1 MAERTLFGLGR
12 VNPTAEARRREEQFE
27 RRNLRIAIRQLER
40 AELYLDAIESLNLS
54 DREVDANV
62 GDVLNR
68 IRALRRYLAERRSRA
83 G

>member
-12 VNPTAEARRREEQFE
+12 VSPTAEARRREEQFE

-54 DREVDANV
+54 DRQVDTAV
-62 GDVLNR
+62 GDVVTR

>member
-1 MAERTLFGLGR
+1 MAERTLFGLRR

-54 DREVDANV
+54 DREVDVTVA
-62 GDVLNR
+62 DVSSRL
-68 IRALRRYLAERRSRA
+68 RALRQYLAQRRSRA